1 MKYLPIDKNLFIEN
15 RKRFA
20 KYMKPNT
27 IAVFCSNDDYPRN
40 GDQNFQFRQNS
51 DIFYLTGL
59 DQAKTILIL
68 YPDSNRNEFKE
79 IIFTEETSELIA
91 IWYGHKYT
99 KDEATKISGI
109 ENVQWLSEFN
119 KVLVDLM
126 ANCDGIY
133 LNSNENIRFATDVLY
148 SDMRFIQ
155 EIKAKF
161 PLHEYYRAAPIMKAL
176 RTIKSKVEVDLIKTA
191 CNITGVAFER
201 VLNFVKPGVME
212 YEVEAEIVHEFT
224 RNRAN
229 GHAYY
234 PIIASGASACVLHY
248 IENNKE
254 CKDGDLML
262 LDFGAEYANYAG
274 DLSRTI
280 PVNGKFNKRQKD
292 CYNAVLRVM
301 KQAQS
306 MLVVETTI
314 DQYHEKVCKLM
325 EQELI
330 GLGLFGEEDVKKQ
343 DPKKPLFFKYYMH
356 GTSHF
361 MGLDVHDLGFKQES
375 LQAGMLFSCEPGI
388 YILDEGIGIRIEND
402 ILVTEN
408 GPVDLM
414 ANIPREV
421 EEIEEIMGNSR

>member
-1 MKYLPIDKNLFIEN
+1 MKYLPIDKKLFIEN
-15 RKRFA
+15 RKRFT
-20 KYMKPNT
+20 KHMKPNT
-27 IAVFCSNDDYPRN
+27 IAIFSSNDDYPRN
-40 GDQNFQFRQNS
+40 GDQFFQFRQNS

-68 YPDSNRNEFKE
+68 YPDSIRNELKE
-79 IIFTEETSELIA
+79 IVITEETSELIA

-99 KDEATKISGI
+99 KEEAIKISGI
-109 ENVQWLSEFN
+109 ENVQWLNEFN
-119 KVLVDLM
+119 KILTDLM
-126 ANCDGIY
+126 ANCDGVY
-133 LNSNENIRFATDVLY
+133 LNSNENIRFATDVQYTDL
-148 SDMRFIQ
+148 RFIQ

-161 PLHEYYRAAPIMKAL
+161 PLHEYYRSAPIMRAL
-176 RTIKSKVEVDLIKTA
+176 RTIKSKTEVDLIKTA

-201 VLNFVKPGVME
+201 VLKFVKPGVME
-212 YEVEAEIVHEFT
+212 YEVEAEIIHEFT

-234 PIIASGASACVLHY
+234 PIIASGANACVLHY

-254 CKDGDLML
+254 CKEGDLLL

-306 MLVVETTI
+306 MLVVGTTI

-330 GLGLFGEEDVKKQ
+330 GLGLFTEEDVKKQ

-361 MGLDVHDLGFKQES
+361 MGLDVHDLGFKQEP
-375 LQAGMLFSCEPGI
+375 LKAGMVFSCEPGI

-402 ILVTEN
+402 ILVSEN

-421 EEIEEIMGNSR
+421 DEIEEIMGISR

>member
-15 RKRFA
+15 RKRFV

-27 IAVFCSNDDYPRN
+27 IALFISNDDYPRN
-40 GDQNFQFRQNS
+40 GDQFFPFRQNS

-59 DQAKTILIL
+59 DQAKTILLL
-68 YPDSNRNEFKE
+68 YPDSNRDEFRE
-79 IIFTEETSELIA
+79 IVFTEETSELIA

-99 KDEATKISGI
+99 KEEATKISSI
-109 ENVQWLSEFN
+109 ENIQWLSEFN
-119 KVLVDLM
+119 KILIDLM
-126 ANCDGIY
+126 ANCEGVY
-133 LNSNENIRFATDVLY
+133 LNSNENIRFQTEVQY
-148 SDMRFIQ
+148 TDMRFIN
-155 EIKAKF
+155 EIKEKY
-161 PLHEYYRAAPIMKAL
+161 PLHQYYRSAPIMKTL
-176 RTIKSKVEVDLIKTA
+176 RTIKSKVEVDLMKTA
-191 CNITGVAFER
+191 CNITGIAFDK
-201 VLNFVKPGVME
+201 VMKFVKPGVME
-212 YEVEAEIVHEFT
+212 YEVEAEIIHEFI

-254 CKDGDLML
+254 CKDGDLL
-262 LDFGAEYANYAG
+262 LMDFGAEYANYAG

-280 PVNGKFNKRQKD
+280 PVNGKFSQRQKD

-301 KQAQS
+301 KEAQK
-306 MLVVETTI
+306 MLVVGTTI
-314 DQYHEKVCKLM
+314 DRYHDKVCKLM

-330 GLGLFGEEDVKKQ
+330 GLGLFTEQNVKKQ
-343 DPKKPLFFKYYMH
+343 DPKNPLYFKYYMH

-361 MGLDVHDLGFKQES
+361 MGLDVHDIGFKQEP
-375 LQAGMLFSCEPGI
+375 LQAGMVFSCEPGI

-402 ILVTEN
+402 ILVTED

-421 EEIEEIMGNSR
+421 EEIEEIMNS

>member
-15 RKRFA
+15 RKRFV
-20 KYMKPNT
+20 KQMKPNT
-27 IAVFCSNDDYPRN
+27 IAVFTSNDDYPRN
-40 GDQNFQFRQNS
+40 GDQFFQFRQNS

-79 IIFTEETSELIA
+79 IVFTEETSELIA

-99 KDEATKISGI
+99 KEEATKISGI
-109 ENVQWLSEFN
+109 ENVQWTSEFN
-119 KVLVDLM
+119 KVLADLM

-133 LNSNENIRFATDVLY
+133 LNSNENIRFSTDVQY

-155 EIKAKF
+155 EMRAKF
-161 PLHEYYRAAPIMKAL
+161 PLHEYYRSAPIMRAL

-201 VLNFVKPGVME
+201 VLKFVKPGVME

-280 PVNGKFNKRQKD
+280 PVNGKFSQRQKD
-292 CYNAVLRVM
+292 CYNAVLNVM
-301 KQAQS
+301 KQAQN
-306 MLVVETTI
+306 MLVVGTTI

-330 GLGLFGEEDVKKQ
+330 GLGLFTEEDVKKQ

-361 MGLDVHDLGFKQES
+361 MGLDVHDVGFKQEP
-375 LQAGMLFSCEPGI
+375 LQAGMVFSCEPGI

-421 EEIEEIMGNSR
+421 DEIEEIMGS